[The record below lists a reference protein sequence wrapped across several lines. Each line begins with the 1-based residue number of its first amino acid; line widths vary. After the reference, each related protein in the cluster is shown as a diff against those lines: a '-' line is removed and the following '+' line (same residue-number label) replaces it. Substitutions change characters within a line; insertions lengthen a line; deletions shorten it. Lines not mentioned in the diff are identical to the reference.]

1 MPTKRTTTRSHKHNP
16 PAIPVEKSAAAE
28 VRRTLEDLAAMG
40 DGEVAYMRKFKA
52 HELRELFPQT
62 AELHPSVQLYAL
74 FAADGSPLIL
84 ADSREAVVNGAWHND
99 LSMAVLH

>member
-1 MPTKRTTTRSHKHNP
+1 MPTKRTTKSAVKPNP
-16 PAIPVEKSAAAE
+16 ATVLVEKPAAAE

-40 DGEVAYMRKFKA
+40 DGELAYMRKFKA
-52 HELRELFPQT
+52 ADLRDLFPQT

-99 LSMAVLH
+99 LTMAVVH